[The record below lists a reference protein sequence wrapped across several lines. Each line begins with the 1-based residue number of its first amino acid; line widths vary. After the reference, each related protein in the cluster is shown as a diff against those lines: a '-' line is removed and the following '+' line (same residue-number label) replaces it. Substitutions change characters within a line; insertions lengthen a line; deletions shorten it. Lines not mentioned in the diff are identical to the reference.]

1 MPARGDW
8 RPSGATGTV
17 APVRVLLMSP
27 VAGVDPPGGD
37 LAYTEALLARPPDG
51 VVYTT
56 YVDALAEGSLVERGR
71 RAKHGR
77 MRPVDVPVLAAR
89 VAEHGLRRAGVLFR
103 EPYRYLTAD
112 PDAYD
117 LVHAH
122 VFPVR
127 PVGPG
132 LPMVTSSGMP
142 LPVLYEDRFAWT
154 HRHAAL
160 AGRGERLLS
169 AAVGAEVSSFPAA
182 GGGDDGPVRPLPRP
196 PPGRGGRPAPGG
208 GPARRH
214 RGGGRV
220 AADRSADDGGVRR
233 HRVRRE
239 GGRGGRRGIPP
250 SGGRAPRAAA
260 AHRGESAAGPRPA
273 PPGRLGRLAGSGAA
287 PRTPGGPPGPHRR
300 AGPAHAVR
308 LGGPLCGAGGDAA
321 GDPGGGE
328 RADVARRTPAGA
340 RRPAGAGPRRD
351 RCVPR
356 WANCST
362 PTSTPGRRVRSSS
375 CGRPG
380 TRWRSWPGR
389 SARCTGPP
397 WSAGTPPPGPA
408 GRPPP
413 PLGSDPHVRPHDH
426 PPCGHSPVRPRS
438 MAIGAHRVHSGCNGG

>member
-37 LAYTEALLARPPDG
+37 LAFTEALLARPPDG

-122 VFPVR
+122 VFPIR

-142 LPVLYEDRFAWT
+142 LPVLYEGRFAWT
-154 HRHAAL
+154 HRRAAL

-169 AAVGAEVSSFPAA
+169 AAVGAEVSWFPPRRAAVTMVQSARYRDHLLAEGADPRRVVVQPVGIEGAA
-182 GGGDDGPVRPLPRP
+182 GSPRTGRPTTVGFVATGFDEKGGAVVVEAFRRLVAGHPGLRLLIVGSPARDLVPPLPAGSVDWLGPVPRHELLEGLLARIDVLVLPTP
-196 PPGRGGRPAPGG
+196 C
-208 GPARRH
+208 
-214 RGGGRV
+214 
-220 AADRSADDGGVRR
+220 DSGVPYA
-233 HRVRRE
+233 VLE
-239 GGRGGRRGIPP
+239 AMQRGIPVVA
-250 SGGRAPRAAA
+250 SELTWLDG
-260 AHRGESAAGPRPA
+260 HLRGPGARRVPAAAGPLCAAVGELLDPDVYARA
-273 PPGRLGRLAGSGAA
+273 SRAVLELWAARYSMEVVAGQIGAVY
-287 PRTPGGPPGPHRR
+287 R
-300 AGPAHAVR
+300 AALV
-308 LGGPLCGAGGDAA
+308 GGDA
-321 GDPGGGE
+321 
-328 RADVARRTPAGA
+328 PAG
-340 RRPAGAGPRRD
+340 
-351 RCVPR
+351 
-356 WANCST
+356 
-362 PTSTPGRRVRSSS
+362 
-375 CGRPG
+375 
-380 TRWRSWPGR
+380 
-389 SARCTGPP
+389 TG
-397 WSAGTPPPGPA
+397 G
-408 GRPPP
+408 
-413 PLGSDPHVRPHDH
+413 
-426 PPCGHSPVRPRS
+426 
-438 MAIGAHRVHSGCNGG
+438 